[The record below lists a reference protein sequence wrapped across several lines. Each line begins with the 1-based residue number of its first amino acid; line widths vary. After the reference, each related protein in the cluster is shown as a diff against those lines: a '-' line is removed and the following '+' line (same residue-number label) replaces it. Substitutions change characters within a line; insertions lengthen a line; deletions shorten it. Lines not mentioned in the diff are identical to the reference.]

1 MFSQQAYELCMSF
14 GPKDAARGN
23 VEFRAEV
30 SESTSFMRI
39 QPGYDFTVLI
49 LSGAYASSVAQT
61 VDILSAASTLAA
73 RMGMAIP
80 RWRVYSAAGSP
91 TPLGNGLSIDARP
104 LPKHLGEDR
113 STWVVPGLGVHGLAK
128 LGERFG
134 KPDALVAIRG
144 LRAHAKR
151 GGSIAASCSAVF
163 LLQAA
168 DLLAGRR
175 VTTSW
180 WLAPSLKRL
189 EPRCIVEADRM
200 IVSDAGIT
208 TAGAAMAQ
216 IDLMLHLIRQAY
228 GPALADA
235 VARVLLI
242 DGRQA
247 QSPFVIPALMTGGN
261 ELIGALT
268 SRIESSLPN
277 LPTIGD
283 LAAEFCM
290 SKRTLSRHVQSATG
304 RSTLDLV
311 QGVRLRR
318 ARMLLETSR
327 FTIDQIAEQ
336 IGYADAT
343 AFRRMM
349 RKFAGG
355 TPSKFRPSVY
365 EAASGPTQDR

>member
-1 MFSQQAYELCMSF
+1 
-14 GPKDAARGN
+14 
-23 VEFRAEV
+23 
-30 SESTSFMRI
+30 MRN
-39 QPGYDFTVLI
+39 QPDYDFTILI

-61 VDILSAASTLAA
+61 VDILSAACTLAG
-73 RMGMAIP
+73 RLGMAIP
-80 RWRVYSAAGSP
+80 RWRIYSTAASP
-91 TPLGNGLSIDARP
+91 TPLGNGLSIDARS
-104 LPKHLGEDR
+104 LPKRLSDDH
-113 STWVVPGLGVHGLAK
+113 STWIVPGLGVHGLAN
-128 LGERFG
+128 LGKRFG
-134 KPDALVAIRG
+134 EPDAQVAIRG

-168 DLLAGRR
+168 DLLVGRK

-200 IVSDAGIT
+200 VVSDATIT

-216 IDLMLHLIRQAY
+216 IDLMLHLIRQKY

-247 QSPFVIPALMTGGN
+247 QSPFVVPALMTGGN

-365 EAASGPTQDR
+365 ETAS

>member
-1 MFSQQAYELCMSF
+1 
-14 GPKDAARGN
+14 
-23 VEFRAEV
+23 
-30 SESTSFMRI
+30 MRN

-49 LSGAYASSVAQT
+49 LSGAYSSSVAQT
-61 VDILSAASTLAA
+61 LDILSAACTLAG
-73 RMGMAIP
+73 RLGIPMP
-80 RWRVYSAAGSP
+80 RWRVYSAAASP
-91 TPLGNGLSIDARP
+91 TPLGNGLSIEARP
-104 LPKHLGEDR
+104 LPKNLSDGR
-113 STWVVPGLGVHGLAK
+113 STWIVPGLGVHGLSN
-128 LGERFG
+128 LGKRFG
-134 KPDALVAIRG
+134 QPDAQVAIRG
-144 LRAHAKR
+144 LQAHAKR
-151 GGSIAASCSAVF
+151 GGRIAASCSAVF
-163 LLQAA
+163 LLQSAG
-168 DLLAGRR
+168 LLVGRK
-175 VTTSW
+175 VTTAW

-200 IVSDAGIT
+200 VISDATIT

-216 IDLMLHLIRQAY
+216 VDLMLHLIRQEF

-247 QSPFVIPALMTGGN
+247 QAPFVVPALMTGGH

-268 SRIESSLPN
+268 SRIESALPN

-318 ARMLLETSR
+318 ARLLLETSR
-327 FTIDQIAEQ
+327 YTIDQIAEQ
-336 IGYADAT
+336 VGYADAT

-355 TPSKFRPSVY
+355 TPSKFRPSAY
-365 EAASGPTQDR
+365 ETVGGSISV

>member
-1 MFSQQAYELCMSF
+1 MRNQ
-14 GPKDAARGN
+14 
-23 VEFRAEV
+23 
-30 SESTSFMRI
+30 TS
-39 QPGYDFTVLI
+39 YDFTVLI

-61 VDILSAASTLAA
+61 VDILSAACTLAE
-73 RMGMAIP
+73 RLGISIP
-80 RWRVYSAAGSP
+80 RWRVYSAAASP
-91 TPLGNGLSIDARP
+91 ARLGNGLSIEARP
-104 LPKHLGEDR
+104 LPKYLREDR
-113 STWVVPGLGVHGLAK
+113 STWIVPGLGVHGLANLRK
-128 LGERFG
+128 RVKE
-134 KPDALVAIRG
+134 PDALVAIRG
-144 LRAHAKR
+144 LQSHARR
-151 GGSIAASCSAVF
+151 GGRLAASCSAVF

-168 DLLAGRR
+168 GLLVGRR

-189 EPRCIVEADRM
+189 EPRCLVEAERM
-200 IVSDAGIT
+200 VVADATLT

-216 IDLMLHLIRQAY
+216 IDLMLHLVRQQC
-228 GPALADA
+228 GPELADA

-247 QSPFVIPALMTGGN
+247 QSPFLLPALMTDGN
-261 ELIGALT
+261 HLIGALI

-277 LPTIGD
+277 PPTIGD

-318 ARMLLETSR
+318 ARMLLESSR
-327 FTIDQIAEQ
+327 LTVDQIAEQ

-365 EAASGPTQDR
+365 EPPGGSIRV